1 MIKMQPY
8 EIKEIYPGHYYM
20 LLDMLDT
27 SDILKIVSSDYKYLW
42 FYDVNRCSTVWNK
55 MNDGLPGVST
65 NDMWIRNVNLECL
78 IETKDINDFLNTLH
92 SCISLVQLNEFPP
105 TYLKMSNT
113 SMSEKTK
120 YDLLSKLGYL
130 FNVFIPRPSDY
141 GWIICSDIEY
151 LRKIADT
158 LKD

>member
-27 SDILKIVSSDYKYLW
+27 SDVLKVVSPDYKYLW
-42 FYDVNRCSTVWNK
+42 FYDVNRCSVVWNK
-55 MNDGLPGVST
+55 MNDVLPSASV
-65 NDMWIRNVNLECL
+65 NNMWIRNVNLECL
-78 IETKDINDFLNTLH
+78 IETKDINDFLQNH
-92 SCISLVQLNEFPP
+92 QGCISLVQLNEFPP
-105 TYLKMSNT
+105 TYLKMGGT

-120 YDLLSKLGYL
+120 YDLLGKSGYL

-151 LRKIADT
+151 LRKISDI
-158 LKD
+158 LKG